1 MTTQHIGRVPEPR
14 IDLSQPRR
22 IHVVGVG
29 GPGMSALAIV
39 LHQWGHE
46 VSGSDVVES
55 RTVENLRDM
64 GIAIQIGHSKSNVLG
79 AEIVTYST
87 AIPADNIEI
96 QHARVLGATVLHR
109 GDVLGSMCATRRS
122 IGVVGTHGKTTTS
135 AVLMHIFK
143 SSGEDVSYVIGA
155 EVRNTGTGASAGAS
169 DLLIVEMDESDGTA
183 EVIPVEGLVVT
194 NIDVDHLD
202 YFGSEDA
209 IRDTFAQIVL
219 NATGPIVVC
228 MDDGNCREVLS
239 RVSGEKEVVTYGFS
253 PESNIC
259 ITSFTDTPDGLMFQ
273 IQHKDSTHDVEVPLR
288 GRHNAL
294 NCAAALTMA
303 LMYGYSLEDSLQT
316 LRSFQGVD
324 RRFEERT
331 EVRGALLIDDYAHL
345 PAEIMAVL
353 TTARNHPRRTGKLIA
368 VFQPNRFHRV
378 AQMADDFADCFTEAD
393 LVVITDVYA
402 SGTQRIDGVTGERIV
417 RAVRKA
423 HPDSTVVWAP
433 TRHDVITSVLDNLS
447 TGDVCLSM
455 GCGDIGNLPDEI
467 AAEATS

>member
-1 MTTQHIGRVPEPR
+1 
-14 IDLSQPRR
+14 
-22 IHVVGVG
+22 
-29 GPGMSALAIV
+29 MSALAIV
-39 LHQWGHE
+39 LHQWGHD

-55 RTVENLRDM
+55 RIIENLRDM
-64 GIAIQIGHSKSNVLG
+64 GIPIEIGHSESHVVG
-79 AEIVTYST
+79 VEIVTYST

-122 IGVVGTHGKTTTS
+122 IGVAGTHGKTTTS
-135 AVLMHIFK
+135 AVLMHIFQ
-143 SSGEDVSYVIGA
+143 SSAEDVSYVIGA
-155 EVRNTGTGASAGAS
+155 EVRNTGTGARAGSS

-183 EVIPVEGLVVT
+183 EVIPVEGLVIT

-202 YFGSEDA
+202 YFGNESA
-209 IRDTFAQIVL
+209 IRDTFTDIVL

-228 MDDGNCREVLS
+228 MDDENCREVLS
-239 RVSGEKEVVTYGFS
+239 RVSGQKEVLTYGFS

-259 ITSFTDTPDGLMFQ
+259 ITSFTHTPDGIGFQ
-273 IQHKDSTHDVEVPLR
+273 VHHKDGIYDVEVPLR

-294 NCAAALTMA
+294 NCTAALAMT
-303 LMYGYSLEDSLQT
+303 LLYGYSLNESIQALK
-316 LRSFQGVD
+316 SFQGVE

-345 PAEIMAVL
+345 PAEISAVL

-378 AQMADDFADCFTEAD
+378 AQMADDFSECFTEAD
-393 LVVITDVYA
+393 LVVITDIYA
-402 SGTQRIDGVTGERIV
+402 SGTVRIEGITGERIV
-417 RAVRKA
+417 NAVRTA
-423 HPDSTVVWAP
+423 HPDSIVVWAP
-433 TRHDVITSVLDNLS
+433 TRQDVITSVLENLS
-447 TGDVCLSM
+447 AGDVCLSM